1 MILIDT
7 KPINVKSFHAGYHR
21 LLNSL
26 FCSSIFKTKTPQI
39 LNLQGISK
47 LVHRGACPG
56 APGARPFLP
65 CCTFPLC
72 GLVLP
77 CWPADRME
85 GSLAAHHHHL
95 PLTNPPLLEGGGEPT
110 NGAGAACPSSNGA
123 ALSICAAAAPIKPP
137 RHLPRGAT
145 DVPINLKYSQA
156 GLHHRRRGLSRISE
170 ALERKGSI
178 WWGPSQVV
186 VQRIC

>member
-1 MILIDT
+1 M
-7 KPINVKSFHAGYHR
+7 KSFHAGYHR

-26 FCSSIFKTKTPQI
+26 FCSSIFKTKTLQI

-47 LVHRGACPG
+47 LVQRGACPG
-56 APGARPFLP
+56 APGARPLLP

-85 GSLAAHHHHL
+85 GSLAAHHHHHL
-95 PLTNPPLLEGGGEPT
+95 PLTNPPLLDRGVGEPT
-110 NGAGAACPSSNGA
+110 NGARAACSSSNGA
-123 ALSICAAAAPIKPP
+123 ALSICAAAAPTSLLATS
-137 RHLPRGAT
+137 RAT

-156 GLHHRRRGLSRISE
+156 LRACSTAARDYPGYPRH
-170 ALERKGSI
+170 
-178 WWGPSQVV
+178 
-186 VQRIC
+186 

>member
-1 MILIDT
+1 M
-7 KPINVKSFHAGYHR
+7 KSLHAGYHR
-21 LLNSL
+21 LL

-39 LNLQGISK
+39 LNLQEISK

-77 CWPADRME
+77 CCPADRRA
-85 GSLAAHHHHL
+85 GHHHHL

-110 NGAGAACPSSNGA
+110 NGAPACCSSNGA
-123 ALSICAAAAPIKPP
+123 ALSICAAAAPTSLLATS
-137 RHLPRGAT
+137 RAT

-156 GLHHRRRGLSRISE
+156 GLQHRRRGLSRISE

>member
-7 KPINVKSFHAGYHR
+7 KPINVKSFHAGCHR
-21 LLNSL
+21 LLSSL
-26 FCSSIFKTKTPQI
+26 FCSPIFKTPQI

-47 LVHRGACPG
+47 LVQRGACPG

-85 GSLAAHHHHL
+85 GS
-95 PLTNPPLLEGGGEPT
+95 PPPPPPPPASHEPT
-110 NGAGAACPSSNGA
+110 VTRPAGVGNQPTGPQP
-123 ALSICAAAAPIKPP
+123 AAPPMKPP
-137 RHLPRGAT
+137 SRSVQRPPPAT
-145 DVPINLKYSQA
+145 SSPPPA
-156 GLHHRRRGLSRISE
+156 WCHRR
-170 ALERKGSI
+170 
-178 WWGPSQVV
+178 PD
-186 VQRIC
+186 